1 MKKTDD
7 KILIA
12 AMYILARDI
21 QSGDGVANAA
31 IAEAAGRLKELHNA
45 LADIAKVHVPK
56 TPPAV
61 CMAKLRAVNVLGLGD
76 TDAI

>member
-21 QSGDGVANAA
+21 QTDDGVANAA
-31 IAEAAGRLKELHNA
+31 IAEAAGRLEELHNA
-45 LADIAKVHVPK
+45 LSYIAYTSVGGMIKI
-56 TPPAV
+56 
-61 CMAKLRAVNVLGLGD
+61 RATRALGKD